1 MSKRLKPSGVTYWR
15 LEANREENLTKY
27 AGSINAY
34 LKKSEQNRQS
44 NDEKDVDKQKKQD
57 WSTMKNKIYFS
68 LWVFDFDVHD
78 TLLFLISLIDAKN
91 DLRPIWIL

>member
-44 NDEKDVDKQKKQD
+44 NDENDVDKQKKQD
-57 WSTMKNKIYFS
+57 
-68 LWVFDFDVHD
+68 
-78 TLLFLISLIDAKN
+78 
-91 DLRPIWIL
+91 